1 MTLICGN
8 QLGQKL
14 EPLRHQIVGDHA
26 ETSNV
31 AAWFGR
37 SWDQPLS
44 TGSLP
49 VIKTTGIAEFAII
62 TARIETSPLTA
73 AITST
78 LRRIRSAANTG
89 SRSKLAF
96 RPAMFK
102 SHRARRTLRLGHPTQ
117 RL

>member
-1 MTLICGN
+1 MTLICGTN
-8 QLGQKL
+8 SDRSSNRFDIRSLEIMLKPVMLPPGRAKLGTK
-14 EPLRHQIVGDHA
+14 
-26 ETSNV
+26 
-31 AAWFGR
+31 
-37 SWDQPLS
+37 PLS

-78 LRRIRSAANTG
+78 LQRIRSAANTG
-89 SRSKLAF
+89 SRSNWPSAQRYLKVIG
-96 RPAMFK
+96 
-102 SHRARRTLRLGHPTQ
+102 RAERYGSGILRS